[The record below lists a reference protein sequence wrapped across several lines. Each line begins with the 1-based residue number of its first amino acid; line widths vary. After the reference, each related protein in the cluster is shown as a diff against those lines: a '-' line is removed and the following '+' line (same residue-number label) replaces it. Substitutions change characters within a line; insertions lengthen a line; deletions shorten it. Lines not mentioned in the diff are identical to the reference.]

1 MIIFI
6 IIFYRQYY
14 YFNNYELQ
22 QLVDLGFQSLDINFK
37 DGLLEYDEFF
47 KFFDMRDIDG
57 KIYYLYRFQV
67 NQFVGE
73 NVFFKLNISQFED
86 IVVC

>member
-1 MIIFI
+1 MKIFI

-67 NQFVGE
+67 NQFVVE

>member
-1 MIIFI
+1 MKIFI

-47 KFFDMRDIDG
+47 KLFDMRDIDG

-67 NQFVGE
+67 NQFVVE

>member
-47 KFFDMRDIDG
+47 KFFDIRDIDG

-73 NVFFKLNISQFED
+73 NVFFKLKLI
-86 IVVC
+86 I